1 MLRWCYAPRNY
12 ALRSFWIMVL
22 AIFRWSAS
30 HDKFATVSTCFHIDK
45 DFWFLAISYLNR
57 DCSMCWP
64 VSYSCAN
71 RYPIEA
77 CLCSLC
83 WMACIVFVLS
93 IPGQEALKWYVLD
106 ACLSG
111 RHFFRTEGVI
121 GSTWQC
127 LPFNRQTSFSAL
139 AYYCYRDFYQLL
151 FFTRCWFGHRLNFCI
166 PDRLSCCFQSLARV
180 SIGYTGCKLNAC
192 HWICGRLWFA
202 R

>member
-93 IPGQEALKWYVLD
+93 IPGQEALYRYVSGAWLIVS
-106 ACLSG
+106 AFSSRERGYRLSCLS
-111 RHFFRTEGVI
+111 
-121 GSTWQC
+121 
-127 LPFNRQTSFSAL
+127 FNWQTSLFAMT
-139 AYYCYRDFYQLL
+139 YYCFSNFYQLL
-151 FFTRCWFGHRLNFCI
+151 F
-166 PDRLSCCFQSLARV
+166 S
-180 SIGYTGCKLNAC
+180 
-192 HWICGRLWFA
+192 ICG
-202 R
+202 